1 MLTPC
6 LIHTTH
12 HTPMDPTIPT
22 TCRGGGP
29 PMISLSWL
37 DDDDG
42 FESERHSGFRPHLED
57 PV

>member
-22 TCRGGGP
+22 TCRGGP

-37 DDDDG
+37 DDG